1 MKYDIAMQLLNAGI
15 IKQEE
20 FELVSKVLEG
30 VKLSK
35 DDLERGDL
43 TKISDYYKEFLGFT
57 DNGTFE
63 IKRVVDEKF
72 TLIYTKFTL
81 FLSITVNKLGQMKLH
96 INEFIA
102 DGFDLAGT
110 YILDKDFD
118 EDQIK
123 VAFYDKEA
131 TKIIIESVDK
141 NVLDDLINNRLDT
154 KDCLQCGLS
163 PAREGVIEE
172 ENIIDLASN
181 LIRPAKTNISS
192 FDEELDKVTNFNNG
206 QYSNK

>member
-35 DDLERGDL
+35 EDLERGDL
-43 TKISDYYKEFLGFT
+43 TKISDRYKEFLGFT

-63 IKRVVDEKF
+63 IKRIVDEKF

-81 FLSITVNKLGQMKLH
+81 FLSITVNKLGQLKLH

-118 EDQIK
+118 EDQVK
-123 VAFYDKEA
+123 VSFYDKDA
-131 TKIIIESVDK
+131 TKTIIESA
-141 NVLDDLINNRLDT
+141 NQNILDDLINSRLDT
-154 KDCLQCGLS
+154 RDCQQCGLF
-163 PAREGVIEE
+163 PDKEGIIEE
-172 ENIIDLASN
+172 DDIINLVSN
-181 LIRPAKTNISS
+181 LIRPSKTNIGS
-192 FDEELDKVTNFNNG
+192 FDEELNKVTEFSSEKH
-206 QYSNK
+206 SNK